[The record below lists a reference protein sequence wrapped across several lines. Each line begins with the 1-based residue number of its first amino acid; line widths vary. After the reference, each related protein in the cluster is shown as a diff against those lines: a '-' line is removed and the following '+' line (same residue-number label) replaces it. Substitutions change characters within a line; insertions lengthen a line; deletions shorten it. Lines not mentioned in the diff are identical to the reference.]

1 MVEAQMGLK
10 GIETSDNPNKGGT
23 TKALRFSSLL
33 DEKRFLLCWRD
44 IKTMSIDVQ
53 QVTQNQAGM
62 SAKKRVFS
70 GVQPTGNIHIG
81 NYLGAIRNWAANQ
94 AEYDNIFC
102 IVDLHAITLPIDPK
116 ELHSNTRKL
125 AALYLACGLDTRY
138 CKLFIQSHVRQHA
151 ELSWIL
157 ECFTPMGWLNRMTQ
171 FKAKAGESAESVSTG
186 LYCYPVLMACDILLY
201 QTHYVPVGDDQRQH
215 IELTRDLAQ
224 RFNSLYQQDVFTVPE
239 GQIRKVGARIMSLDN
254 PEEKMS
260 KSDPDPASR
269 INLLDEPQAIKKKIA
284 RATTDSERLVAF
296 DPNRPG
302 ITNLLTIYQMITEQS
317 QQEIEA
323 EFAGKGYGEFKAAL
337 TERLVETLAPIQRRY
352 YELMNDQGELE
363 RILKQ
368 GAGEVRPLAE
378 QTIQRAKAVIGLG

>member
-1 MVEAQMGLK
+1 MGLK
-10 GIETSDNPNKGGT
+10 QAAIR
-23 TKALRFSSLL
+23 TKVVPRKLYASRP
-33 DEKRFLLCWRD
+33 CWMRGVFFIVLED

-62 SAKKRVFS
+62 PAKKRVFS

-102 IVDLHAITLPIDPK
+102 IVDLHAITVPIEPK

-171 FKAKAGESAESVSTG
+171 FKVKAGESAESVSTG

-224 RFNSLYQQDVFTVPE
+224 RFNSLYEQDVFTLPE
-239 GQIRKVGARIMSLDN
+239 GQIREVGARIMSLDN

-260 KSDPDPASR
+260 KSDPNPASR

-284 RATTDSERLVAF
+284 RATTDSERLVTF
-296 DPNRPG
+296 DPKRPG
-302 ITNLLTIYQMITEQS
+302 ITNLLAIYQMITEQS

-337 TERLVETLAPIQRRY
+337 TERLIETLAPIQRRY
-352 YELMNDQGELE
+352 YELTNDQGELE
-363 RILKQ
+363 RILQQ
-368 GAGEVRPLAE
+368 GADEVRPLAE
-378 QTIQRAKAVIGLG
+378 QTIKSVKAVIGLG